1 MNGPVDVLDANVL
14 YPAVLRHLLMQFA
27 VAGVFRAR
35 WTRQIEDEWTR
46 NLLADRPDISAAQ
59 IAVTQVLMARAIP
72 YARVH
77 GQ

>member
-1 MNGPVDVLDANVL
+1 VNGPVDVLDANVL
-14 YPAVLRHLLMQFA
+14 YPAVLRDLLMQFA

-46 NLLADRPDISAAQ
+46 KLLADRPDISAAQ

-72 YARVH
+72 DARLH